1 MQNYPFALNPQ
12 ANPLMKKA
20 TFPLI
25 KINPRYDIHQ
35 FYAHAIC
42 QSPIIPYFWHLK
54 SLPDMRQEK
63 EPERI
68 TDLIESLTERG
79 KELNCIYQ
87 VNDLLRDYTVDLQGV
102 FAELTRILPEA
113 WRYADI
119 CKASIIYEGS
129 VFESE
134 PFVKTKL
141 KQWAPI
147 ALEDQVVGEV
157 QVYYTKPVTNE
168 KGIFLKEE
176 QRLLNTVA
184 EKLSGFIL
192 LKRLK
197 EAVNRQ
203 QEAPVTST
211 AGQQPTIHSWLA
223 GIGLTEEEIGR
234 CTRVK
239 IDFRKGE
246 TICKQGAL
254 NAYIMIFAEGLAK
267 AYLEGYQEKG
277 LNFKV
282 IQPFDFIGLTSVKGT
297 DCYRY
302 SVSGITPC
310 KVYLTDKEEF
320 LAIAASNKAFQEYL
334 IGYYCD
340 LCGSM
345 LNRLHCVA
353 NKQAP
358 GRIADVLLYLANE
371 VFRSSYIPTVISR
384 KDIAELAGM
393 STESAVRILS
403 ELKNDGII
411 KVVKDG
417 IELLR
422 PELIRTISIA
432 G

>member
-1 MQNYPFALNPQ
+1 
-12 ANPLMKKA
+12 
-20 TFPLI
+20 
-25 KINPRYDIHQ
+25 
-35 FYAHAIC
+35 
-42 QSPIIPYFWHLK
+42 
-54 SLPDMRQEK
+54 MRQEK
-63 EPERI
+63 EPEKI
-68 TDLIESLTERG
+68 TDLIESLTERR
-79 KELNCIYQ
+79 KELSCIYQ

-102 FAELTRILPEA
+102 FIELSKILPDA

-119 CKASIIYEGS
+119 CRACVMYEGEQ
-129 VFESE
+129 FEYE

-141 KQWAPI
+141 KQTAPI
-147 ALEDQVVGEV
+147 TLEDHIVGEI
-157 QVYYTKPVTNE
+157 QIYYIKPVTNE

-184 EKLSGFIL
+184 DKLSGFIL

-197 EAVNRQ
+197 ETVNRQ
-203 QEAPVTST
+203 QESPAPVPPD
-211 AGQQPTIHSWLA
+211 QQYTVNKWLS
-223 GIGLTEEEIGR
+223 GIGLTEDQIIR

-254 NAYIMIFAEGLAK
+254 NAYIMIFAEGMAK

-282 IQPFDFIGLTSVKGT
+282 IQPFDLIGLTSVKGT
-297 DCYRY
+297 NCYRY

-310 KVYLTDKEEF
+310 KVYLVDKEEF
-320 LAIAASNKAFQEYL
+320 LSMAASNRVLQEYL
-334 IGYYCD
+334 LEFYCNLAGD
-340 LCGSM
+340 M
-345 LNRLHCVA
+345 LNRLNCVA

-358 GRIADVLLYLANE
+358 GRVADVLLYLAND
-371 VFRSSYIPTVISR
+371 VFKSPYIPNVISR

-403 ELKNDGII
+403 ELKSDGII
-411 KVVKDG
+411 KIVKDG
-417 IELLR
+417 IELIR